1 MTTRWVRCIQ
11 VAGLV
16 GIGVVLGGTG
26 VAAGAGGYFLL
37 GKANTAVAT
46 SSLSNT
52 GSGAGLG
59 LSASHGAPLTLQAP
73 AGQPP
78 LTVNSS
84 KEVSKLN
91 AALLD
96 GQAATAFLKSGA
108 LAYAYYDQSE
118 LVPAMTHG
126 FTKITHPAKGVYCLR
141 PEAGINPKK
150 TVAMVTPEF
159 ERSAGQNLEA
169 YIAVGSFSCPAAD
182 FGVVTREAGV
192 SSDSVA
198 FEIEVI

>member
-1 MTTRWVRCIQ
+1 
-11 VAGLV
+11 LV
-16 GIGVVLGGTG
+16 GIGVVAGGTG

-52 GSGAGLG
+52 GSGTGLG
-59 LSASHGAPLTLQAP
+59 LSASHGSPLTLHAP

-96 GQAATAFLKSGA
+96 GQSAAAFVKSA
-108 LAYAYYDQSE
+108 AVIYAFYNTSE
-118 LVPAMTHG
+118 LVPALTHG
-126 FTKITHPAKGVYCLR
+126 FTKITRKSNGAYCLQ
-141 PEAGINPKK
+141 PEAGINPSK

-159 ERSAGQNLEA
+159 EFSSGSGLEA
-169 YIAVGSFSCPAAD
+169 SIAVGLCPAGQ
-182 FGVVTREAGV
+182 FGVVTQKLG
-192 SSDSVA
+192 SDSNAVA